1 MRSGMRFGNV
11 DEFVGT
17 LGVHGHDFAK
27 ELRGF
32 EICTERRASIVGS
45 EVEYK
50 AYRRATRPFSPHLK
64 LHEPMSMM
72 RYV

>member
-1 MRSGMRFGNV
+1 MRFGNV

-17 LGVHGHDFAK
+17 LGVHGHDFGK

-32 EICTERRASIVGS
+32 EIGTERRASIVGT
-45 EVEYK
+45 EVQYK
-50 AYRRATRPFSPHLK
+50 AFGRATRLFSPHLK
-64 LHEPMSMM
+64 LREPMPMM